1 MESLI
6 GGGNGSG
13 PGGQKA
19 AGAAAGLV
27 KDSSTANFA
36 KDVIQASM
44 QQPVIVDFWAPW
56 CGPCKQLGPLLEKA
70 VNDAKGAVLMVKI
83 NIDENQALAQ
93 QLRIQSIPTVY
104 AFFQGRPVDGFQGA
118 LPDSEV
124 KAFVKR
130 LQQAGGPDDAA
141 AAVEE
146 AMTQAEEAMTQG
158 DHGTASAIFQ
168 QVLQHEPEN
177 MKALGGLLRAQIA
190 AGEVAAAKEQFD
202 ALTPE
207 TQAKT
212 ELAGV
217 KAQLE
222 LLAEGA
228 KAAGQMAE
236 LKAKVAADAKDWQA
250 QFDLAQALYAGGQR
264 EEAADALLD
273 LVRRNR
279 PWNEE
284 AARKQL
290 VKYFEAWGPTDPLTL
305 DARRR
310 LSSILFS

>member
-6 GGGNGSG
+6 GGGNGA
-13 PGGQKA
+13 A
-19 AGAAAGLV
+19 AGAPKGGTADLV

-36 KDVIQASM
+36 LDVIQASM

-70 VNDAKGAVLMVKI
+70 VGDAKGAVRMVKI

-118 LPDSEV
+118 LAESEV

-130 LQQAGGPDDAA
+130 LGQAAGGDDAA

-146 AMTQAEEAMTQG
+146 AMAQAEEALGQN
-158 DHGTASAIFQ
+158 DAGTAGAIFE

-177 MKALGGLLRAQIA
+177 LKALAGLLRAQIA
-190 AGEVAAAKEQFD
+190 GGESEAARRRFE
-202 ALTPE
+202 ALPE
-207 TQAKT
+207 ETRGKT

-222 LLAEGA
+222 LMAETA
-228 KAAGQMAE
+228 KAAGQLAE
-236 LKAKVAADAKDWQA
+236 LSRKVEQDPKDWQA
-250 QFDLAQALYAGGQR
+250 QFDLAQALFASGKR
-264 EEAADALLD
+264 EDAVDRLLEM
-273 LVRRNR
+273 VRRNR
-279 PWNEE
+279 AWNEE
-284 AARKQL
+284 AARKQIL
-290 VKYFEAWGPTDPLTL
+290 MFFEAWGPMDELTL
-305 DARRR
+305 SGRRK
-310 LSSILFS
+310 LSAILFS

>member
-13 PGGQKA
+13 PNGQKA

-27 KDSSTANFA
+27 KDSSTATFA
-36 KDVIQASM
+36 QDVIQASM

-70 VNDAKGAVLMVKI
+70 VNDAKGAVRMVKI
-83 NIDENQALAQ
+83 SIDENQQLAQ

-118 LPDSEV
+118 LPESEV

-130 LQQAGGPDDAA
+130 LQGAAGPDDDAA
-141 AAVEE
+141 AIAE
-146 AMTQAEEAMTQG
+146 AMTQAEEALTQG
-158 DHGTASAIFQ
+158 DAGTAGAIFQ
-168 QVLQHEPEN
+168 QVLQHDPEN
-177 MKALGGLLRAQIA
+177 MKALAGMLRAQIA
-190 AGEVAAAKEQFD
+190 AGEVEAAQEAFD
-202 ALTPE
+202 AMTPE

-212 ELAGV
+212 ELAAV

-222 LLAEGA
+222 LAAEGA

-236 LKAKVAADAKDWQA
+236 LKAKVAADPKDWQA
-250 QFDLAQALYAGGQR
+250 QFDLAQALYASGER
-264 EEAADALLD
+264 EAAAEALLT

-279 PWNEE
+279 TWNEE

-290 VKYFEAWGPTDPLTL
+290 VKYFEAWGPTDPLTV

-310 LSSILFS
+310 LSSVLFS

>member
-70 VNDAKGAVLMVKI
+70 VNDAKGAVRMVKI
-83 NIDENQALAQ
+83 NVDENQALAQ

-118 LPDSEV
+118 LPESEV

-130 LQQAGGPDDAA
+130 LQGAAGPDDAA
-141 AAVEE
+141 VAIEE
-146 AMTQAEEAMTQG
+146 AMTQAEEALAQG
-158 DHGTASAIFQ
+158 DARTAGAIFQ

-177 MKALGGLLRAQIA
+177 LKALAGLLRALIA
-190 AGEVAAAKEQFD
+190 AGESEKARQRFEQLPAD
-202 ALTPE
+202 TK
-207 TQAKT
+207 AKT

-222 LLAEGA
+222 LLAESA
-228 KAAGQMAE
+228 KAAGQLAE
-236 LKAKVAADAKDWQA
+236 LKAKVAADPKDWQA

-264 EEAADALLD
+264 EEAADALLA

-279 PWNEE
+279 AWNEE

-290 VKYFEAWGPTDPLTL
+290 IKYFEAWGPTDPLTI

-310 LSSILFS
+310 LSSVLFS

>member
-70 VNDAKGAVLMVKI
+70 VNDAKGAVRMVKI

-118 LPDSEV
+118 VPDSEV

-146 AMTQAEEAMTQG
+146 AMTQAEEALTQG
-158 DHGTASAIFQ
+158 DAGAAGAIFQ

-190 AGEVAAAKEQFD
+190 AGDTAAAREQFE

-222 LLAEGA
+222 LLAESA
-228 KAAGQMAE
+228 KTAGQMAE
-236 LKAKVAADAKDWQA
+236 LKAKVAADPKDWQA

-264 EEAADALLD
+264 EEAADALLA

-279 PWNEE
+279 AWNEE

-310 LSSILFS
+310 LSSLLFS

>member
-1 MESLI
+1 
-6 GGGNGSG
+6 
-13 PGGQKA
+13 
-19 AGAAAGLV
+19 V
-27 KDSSTANFA
+27 KESSTANFA
-36 KDVIQASM
+36 RDVIQASM

-70 VNDAKGAVLMVKI
+70 VGDAKGAVRMVKI

-118 LPDSEV
+118 LPESEV

-130 LQQAGGPDDAA
+130 LSQSAGGDDAA

-146 AMTQAEEAMTQG
+146 AMTQAEEALAQG
-158 DHGTASAIFQ
+158 DAGTASAIFQ

-177 MKALGGLLRAQIA
+177 MKALAGLLRAQIA
-190 AGEVAAAKEQFD
+190 GGEVDAAREQFD

-212 ELAGV
+212 ELTGV

-228 KAAGQMAE
+228 KAAGQMTE
-236 LKAKVAADAKDWQA
+236 LKAKVAADPKDWQA
-250 QFDLAQALYAGGQR
+250 HFDLAQAFYAGGQR

-279 PWNEE
+279 AWNEE

>member
-6 GGGNGSG
+6 GGGNG
-13 PGGQKA
+13 QA
-19 AGAAAGLV
+19 AGAPKGGAAAGLV

-118 LPDSEV
+118 LAESEV

-130 LQQAGGPDDAA
+130 LSQGAGSDDAA

-146 AMTQAEEAMTQG
+146 AMAQAEEALAKH
-158 DHGTASAIFQ
+158 DALTAGAIFQ

-177 MKALGGLLRAQIA
+177 MKALAGLLRAQIA
-190 AGEVAAAKEQFD
+190 AGEVEAAKEQFD

-222 LLAEGA
+222 LLAESA
-228 KAAGQMAE
+228 KAAGQLAE
-236 LKAKVAADAKDWQA
+236 LSRKVEADPKDWQA
-250 QFDLAQALYAGGQR
+250 RFDLAQAHYASGKR
-264 EEAADALLD
+264 EEAVDELLD

-290 VKYFEAWGPTDPLTL
+290 LKYFEAWGPTDPLTL

-310 LSSILFS
+310 LSSVLFS